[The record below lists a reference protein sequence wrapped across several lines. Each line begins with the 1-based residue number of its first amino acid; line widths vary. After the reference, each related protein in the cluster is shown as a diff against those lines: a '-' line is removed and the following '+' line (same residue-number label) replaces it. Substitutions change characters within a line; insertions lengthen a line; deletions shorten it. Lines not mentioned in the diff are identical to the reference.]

1 MDKGIRP
8 FVNAKF
14 LELAPT
20 RPGSSA
26 ENGPATREGNTAF
39 RKNVMFA
46 AMESFGISVASAA
59 THYNHAFIECK
70 KVNPVLVEGLGRP
83 EDKKGGRKPKPKA
96 EAVVTTETAAA
107 ATTEGAATEGTA
119 TTEVVGETAAE
130 VLPPVGGETSDAGET
145 GTAQTLFTVKRKAD
159 DSVVAEN
166 LSFEDATAL
175 VNKAA
180 TAKKAKLYA
189 I

>member
-26 ENGPATREGNTAF
+26 TNGPATREGNTLF

-46 AMESFGISVASAA
+46 AMEAFGISVASAA

-70 KVNPVLVEGLGRP
+70 KVNPALVEGLGRP

-96 EAVVTTETAAA
+96 EAVVATPTLLLGYTAP
-107 ATTEGAATEGTA
+107 EGTA
-119 TTEVVGETAAE
+119 TETVAAE
-130 VLPPVGGETSDAGET
+130 AAAETVPPVGGETSDAGET
-145 GTAQTLFTVKRKAD
+145 AAAQTLFTVKKKAD

-180 TAKKAKLYA
+180 AAKKAKLYA